1 MVLIQKCAPPTPNI
15 MHTVIIRK
23 CITDL
28 CGKMSRGLRT
38 RLLKCLSLSSSPLLP
53 LLLFSCCSH
62 CSQFRSYGE
71 SGASQ
76 GCKARGLGKGFPCHS
91 HQQHRRH
98 CQDVCLHLGKVYV
111 WEKNWGKRGRGR
123 LHHFTSVLLM
133 HSALQSTTI
142 RAWVGGREAATW
154 IIFDVQC
161 FNGFLNV

>member
-1 MVLIQKCAPPTPNI
+1 MVLIQKCVPPTPNI

-38 RLLKCLSLSSSPLLP
+38 RLLECLSLSSSP

-98 CQDVCLHLGKVYV
+98 CQDVCLHLGKVYICV
-111 WEKNWGKRGRGR
+111 RGKLREEREKTITS
-123 LHHFTSVLLM
+123 LHISLAYAFSFTVT
-133 HSALQSTTI
+133 HAQTI
-142 RAWVGGREAATW
+142 FHHMCVGGRKGSS
-154 IIFDVQC
+154 D
-161 FNGFLNV
+161 LNNF